1 MKFSTPVCLRLF
13 KFFIASAAIFAFSSC
28 SNAEE
33 EGTVSLNIPSSFCE
47 QIAARPPF
55 SGTSTGGAA
64 TEMKVFVTGDHEAR
78 KTVWLT
84 PGDNITLQFDGI
96 KVGSYIHVVLLVV
109 DESASSDSCTIGISD
124 EIPIYGKYEN
134 SVAPR
139 FNTLNLSYTD
149 AFDNENDPGD
159 CTSTSLLLDRD
170 LPGCTYKWEFGNG
183 PTIITS
189 GAKCTSSPHTTMG
202 YSYCTIYCDGTEITT
217 LGISRA

>member
-78 KTVWLT
+78 KTVRLT
-84 PGDNITLQFDGI
+84 GGDITLEFEGI
-96 KVGSYIHVVLLVV
+96 KPGSYVRLVCLIEE
-109 DESASSDSCTIGISD
+109 DPNDSYGTVGTCKIFVSD
-124 EIPIYGKYEN
+124 EMPIYGKFKN
-134 SVAPR
+134 APKIKFEEVSISDNYSSR
-139 FNTLNLSYTD
+139 ISLNTS
-149 AFDNENDPGD
+149 
-159 CTSTSLLLDRD
+159 
-170 LPGCTYKWEFGNG
+170 LPGCTYKWVLGDG
-183 PTIITS
+183 TTATTS
-189 GAKCTSSPHTTMG
+189 RNVFNYSDPNATYGESS
-202 YSYCTIYCDGTEITT
+202 CTIYCGGTEITT
-217 LGISRA
+217 LSCWRS